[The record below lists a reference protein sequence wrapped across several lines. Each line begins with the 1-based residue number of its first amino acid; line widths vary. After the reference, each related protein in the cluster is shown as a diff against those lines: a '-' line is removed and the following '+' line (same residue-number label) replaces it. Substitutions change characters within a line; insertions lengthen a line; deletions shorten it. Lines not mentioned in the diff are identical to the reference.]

1 MNNQDQ
7 KPSIT
12 LAQWCAYLPYGLML
26 DINGKDYRL
35 DMYDMPF
42 VAVDINKAIDLNAKP
57 LLHPLNKDNQA
68 EINRIMLEKSQSFGF
83 AYGYGFYC
91 SDYEQDGHPTWYF
104 GYELLNYEV
113 VQALRAAHYD
123 LDNLIP
129 QGLAL
134 PIE

>member
-7 KPSIT
+7 KPTIT

-57 LLHPLNKDNQA
+57 LLRPMNESAEYEVNK
-68 EINRIMLEKSQSFGF
+68 ILE
-83 AYGYGFYC
+83 FYC
-91 SDYEQDGHPTWYF
+91 NTSEYRFYYKTGFCNMDM
-104 GYELLNYEV
+104 LNLGDFTCEYLPYKLI
-113 VQALRAAHYD
+113 QALLSNHYD
-123 LDNLIP
+123 IFNLIG